1 MNKYDISIIGGGPAA
16 IFAAYELINKKPII
30 RTTSLDFWNDNIFR
44 VFSKVKVQ
52 LFKLDEQ
59 EINKFL
65 KKKR

>member
-1 MNKYDISIIGGGPAA
+1 MLVKSSGINTPFCAVTTV
-16 IFAAYELINKKPII
+16 LTNKKTII
-30 RTTSLDFWNDNIFR
+30 RTTSLDFWNNNMFQ